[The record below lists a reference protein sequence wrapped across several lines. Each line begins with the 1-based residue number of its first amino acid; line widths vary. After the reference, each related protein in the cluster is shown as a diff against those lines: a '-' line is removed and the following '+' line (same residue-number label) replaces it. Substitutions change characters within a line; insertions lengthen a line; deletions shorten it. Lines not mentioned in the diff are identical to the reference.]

1 MYVRCENPTR
11 ETGELQ
17 NAPGPY
23 NFPLCTL
30 VHCANIA
37 TPTFYQYK
45 LLDLHVLSDLPVPAT
60 HCIPIA
66 AQVLSVRQEPM
77 KRVEQPCSQ
86 RLGSL
91 CKGDLPLGVEG
102 SYHAVVRF
110 VHDSSTVLSWHF
122 ETERHFSGVWQF

>member
-45 LLDLHVLSDLPVPAT
+45 TSKTKFVLPSLDLLKLPNKLERT
-60 HCIPIA
+60 
-66 AQVLSVRQEPM
+66 
-77 KRVEQPCSQ
+77 K
-86 RLGSL
+86 
-91 CKGDLPLGVEG
+91 
-102 SYHAVVRF
+102 
-110 VHDSSTVLSWHF
+110 STKEDVIDNNFLEKILFIYW
-122 ETERHFSGVWQF
+122 